1 MRLLYSATCTVE
13 LYAHPRDAGREV
25 FSPLIAYCFRAQVL
39 TAADC
44 SESQR
49 FGLHRRGT
57 DAVLVYR
64 SMPHQLLG
72 QLPEDKDS
80 PISQGFGLRNW
91 PAEVVGEVYN
101 ALAWIS
107 LREVADDEQF

>member
-1 MRLLYSATCTVE
+1 MCSLSSLLISC
-13 LYAHPRDAGREV
+13 
-25 FSPLIAYCFRAQVL
+25 
-39 TAADC
+39 DC
-44 SESQR
+44 SESER
-49 FGLHRRGT
+49 FGLNRRGT
-57 DAVLVYR
+57 DDVLVYR